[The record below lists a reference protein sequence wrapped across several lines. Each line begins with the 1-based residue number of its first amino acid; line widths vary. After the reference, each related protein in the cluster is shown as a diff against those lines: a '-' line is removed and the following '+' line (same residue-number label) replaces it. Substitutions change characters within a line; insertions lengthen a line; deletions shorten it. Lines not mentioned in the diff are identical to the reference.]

1 MYLPP
6 LTKKL
11 LWVAAAMLLLPL
23 VMPAWLQAHLM
34 MWPLGEM
41 QYGADEYGQPASIGF
56 MPWQLLTHVFILK
69 GAGGII
75 FVALTLVFFGA
86 SLEASWGERRYG
98 LFLLTVTLA
107 GGLIELLVLSVGQR
121 MGWVPFMPVAG
132 ASAVMYG
139 ILFAVA
145 YLNPRQRVMLMIP
158 PIPMEM
164 RVLVAVLVGL
174 ELVFGVFGSP
184 NGFAH
189 LGFLG
194 GMLVA
199 WLHIRYW
206 RGQPPFKP
214 RRPPGPRLVR

>member
-11 LWVAAAMLLLPL
+11 LWAVAAMLILPL
-23 VMPAWLQAHLM
+23 VVPQAIQVQLLL
-34 MWPLGEM
+34 WPLGAVPF
-41 QYGADEYGQPASIGF
+41 GTDEFGQPGSIGF
-56 MPWQLLTHVFILK
+56 MPWQLLTHVLINP
-69 GAGGII
+69 GVGGIL
-75 FVALTLVFFGA
+75 FVGLTLLFFGA
-86 SLEASWGERRYG
+86 SLEAAWGERRYG
-98 LFLLTVTLA
+98 LFLLTVALA
-107 GGLIELLVLSVGQR
+107 SGVIELLLLTVGSR
-121 MGWVPFMPVAG
+121 AGLIPFMPVGG

-139 ILFAVA
+139 ILFAAA

-164 RVLVAVLVGL
+164 RTLVAVFCGL
-174 ELVFGVFGSP
+174 ELAFGVFGSP

-206 RGQPPFKP
+206 RGQPPFRP
-214 RRPPGPRLVR
+214 RGPRLVR

>member
-11 LWVAAAMLLLPL
+11 LWAVAAMLVLPL
-23 VMPAWLQAHLM
+23 VLPREIQAYLLL
-34 MWPLGEM
+34 WPLGEM
-41 QYGADEYGQPASIGF
+41 PFGTDEFGQAGSIGF
-56 MPWQLLTHVFILK
+56 MPWQLLTHVFINP
-69 GAGGII
+69 GVGGIL
-75 FVALTLVFFGA
+75 FVGLTLLFFG
-86 SLEASWGERRYG
+86 STLEAAWGERRYG
-98 LFLLTVTLA
+98 LFLLTVALA
-107 GGLIELLVLSVGQR
+107 SGAIELLLLTVGHR
-121 MGWVPFMPVAG
+121 AGLIPFMPVAG

-139 ILFAVA
+139 ILFAAA
-145 YLNPRQRVMLMIP
+145 YLNPRQQVMLMIP
-158 PIPMEM
+158 PIPMQM
-164 RVLVAVLVGL
+164 QTLVAVLCAL
-174 ELVFGVFGSP
+174 ELAFGVFASP

-214 RRPPGPRLVR
+214 RGPRLVR